1 MAFTSSSNMENMIEP
16 LKAQSQPPCL
26 VAVIGSYLLIT
37 KEHYSD
43 GVSSIYEEIIKA
55 SSLEHAKE
63 EAFIKVQER
72 NVELSK
78 DGRCFIVDVRSV

>member
-1 MAFTSSSNMENMIEP
+1 MKHENLNTPQNPPLQQTSVS
-16 LKAQSQPPCL
+16 
-26 VAVIGSYLLIT
+26 GSYLLIT

-43 GVSSIYEEIIKA
+43 GVSSVYEETIKA
-55 SSLEHAKE
+55 SSIEHAKE
-63 EAFIKVQER
+63 EAFFKVQER

>member
-1 MAFTSSSNMENMIEP
+1 MSTEVQNTTSSQHDAKLPVS
-16 LKAQSQPPCL
+16 
-26 VAVIGSYLLIT
+26 GSYLLIT

-43 GVSSIYEEIIKA
+43 GVSSVYEETIKA
-55 SSLEHAKE
+55 SSIEHAKE
-63 EAFIKVQER
+63 EAFYKVQER